1 MSPVAQ
7 KTVTS
12 RKLASSAANVVVIYQ
27 SSDERVVTVTAA
39 QSDDVA
45 ANAVSD
51 ISDYVAGVDEARDV
65 EQSPTC
71 AKS

>member
-1 MSPVAQ
+1 M
-7 KTVTS
+7 TS

-45 ANAVSD
+45 VNAVSD

-65 EQSPTC
+65 EQRPTC
-71 AKS
+71 EKS